1 MEEPIK
7 VDMSL
12 SNAPQEVQDK
22 FDSRY
27 IDEWCTDMPNK
38 KTARHYSYTFG
49 RFCRT
54 VHLRPWQVVAM
65 PDSQLDDIIH
75 HWILD
80 MKRNADN
87 YTGKYNKDR
96 KGKLSVNSIPSVVSG
111 VRSFC
116 EYYEKAVHWHRY
128 MKKLPEKLRNNLR
141 SYRREEIQE
150 LLSFADVRLKTA
162 ILLMVSSGVR
172 VAGLAELKVRD
183 LMRVPKEETN
193 IGVEIGIIRIYDSS
207 AKYRY
212 VSFTTPEC
220 LKAVDTYLNYRKHHG
235 ENLTEDS
242 PLIRNQFS
250 PLRNSQTN
258 RAKHMTA
265 EGIRVQMK
273 YLMVAAHLP
282 MELLQPDHSF
292 RKFFNT
298 MAKNAGIDHM
308 YKEMFMGH
316 SIKLDHTYY
325 DIEVPES
332 RKRLIEEY
340 KKAIDLLTISDEFR
354 LSKEVLGLKE
364 QIKDAPKIQ
373 QLEQLVLQREI
384 TMNNLQ
390 QTMAEVL
397 KKFNEK
403 GS

>member
-1 MEEPIK
+1 
-7 VDMSL
+7 
-12 SNAPQEVQDK
+12 
-22 FDSRY
+22 
-27 IDEWCTDMPNK
+27 
-38 KTARHYSYTFG
+38 
-49 RFCRT
+49 
-54 VHLRPWQVVAM
+54 M